1 MLYVLIGIGLLIT
14 GLAFILTEKNAP
26 TLLAGYNTM
35 SPEEQ
40 ANYPLQDFLQ
50 LYKRFHLVLGL
61 SMIVFGI
68 ALRAIWGDNAMG
80 LVLALYP
87 LLGYLYFMFRVQ
99 QLSPQQNNSSM
110 KVGVGVLAFT
120 TILVMVMLWMGFRP
134 IEVELSEDHL
144 ALKGMY
150 GKTIPLKE
158 VVAVSLEDQLPE
170 IRHKTNGYAMGKI
183 AKGYFK
189 TADGEKVRLL
199 VDEESER
206 YVCITSKDG
215 LRTYLG
221 QTQLQAEALY
231 AQLVDQVKVGGR

>member
-14 GLAFILTEKNAP
+14 ALAFILTKKNAP
-26 TLLAGYNTM
+26 VLLSGYNTM
-35 SPEEQ
+35 SKEEQ
-40 ANYPLQDFLQ
+40 ANYPLGDFLK

-61 SMIVFGI
+61 SMIVLGI
-68 ALRAIWGDNAMG
+68 ALRAVWGDNAMG

-99 QLSPQQNNSSM
+99 QLAPQQNSSGM
-110 KVGVGVLAFT
+110 KIGVGVLIFT
-120 TILVMVMLWMGFRP
+120 TLLVMVMLWMGFKP
-134 IEVELSEDHL
+134 IEVVLQEDHL

-150 GKTIPLKE
+150 GKTIPLSE
-158 VVAVSLEDQLPE
+158 VVAVSIEDHLPE
-170 IRHKTNGYAMGKI
+170 IQYKTNGYAMGKI

-189 TADGEKVRLL
+189 TVDGEKVRLL

-215 LRTYLG
+215 IRTFLG
-221 QTQLQAEALY
+221 QTHSQADELY
-231 AQLVDQVKVGGR
+231 AQLVNHIEVEGR